1 MSATNSVSVT
11 NSAAWLT
18 APYSDLTVGDAP
30 YTSAAAGE
38 LVIRNRAVAVNPLD
52 EVKQSTGNL
61 MYSWLPHPSILGED
75 VAGEVVEVGA
85 GVTGFAVG
93 DRVIAYAVGME
104 KNRNHSA
111 EGGFQLFS
119 VVRADLASPIPD
131 DLAFESAVVLPL
143 AVSTAASALFQSDQ
157 LGLRHPTAKTTT
169 EEPREW
175 VVVWGGSTSVGSNAI
190 QLAVAAGY
198 SVLAT
203 ASPQNH
209 DRMRALGAQHVV
221 DYRSPSAVREVVA
234 LLRDEQLAGVFAV
247 GTGSAEPAVA
257 IASAL
262 GCRRVSLASPS
273 VSMSTLPRRPRAWL
287 SLARFGVT
295 IASRMGALQ
304 LRCLRRGIR
313 ARFVWGSSLM
323 TNEVGPMLWQEFLPN
338 ALAEGRYATVPRAE
352 IVGSGLASI
361 QPALDAL
368 RRGASATK
376 FVVTL

>member
-1 MSATNSVSVT
+1 MPT
-11 NSAAWLT
+11 NSAAWLS
-18 APYSDLTVGDAP
+18 APYADLTVGDAP
-30 YTSAAAGE
+30 YTAASAGE

-52 EVKQSTGNL
+52 DVKQSTGDL
-61 MYSWLPHPSILGED
+61 MYSWLPHPAILGED
-75 VAGEVVEVGA
+75 VAGEVVDVGP

-104 KNRNHSA
+104 KNRNHAA
-111 EGGFQLFS
+111 EGGFQLFT

-143 AVSTAASALFQSDQ
+143 AVSTAASALFQADQ
-157 LGLRHPTAKTTT
+157 LGLRHPTTH
-169 EEPREW
+169 PRGDAPRDW

-198 SVLAT
+198 SVLTT

-209 DRMRALGAQHVV
+209 DRMRELGAQHVV
-221 DYRSPSAVREVVA
+221 DYRSPSAVREIVS
-234 LLRDEQLAGVFAV
+234 LLQGHRLAGVFAI
-247 GTGSAEPAVA
+247 GTGSAEPSVA
-257 IASAL
+257 IAAAL
-262 GCRRVSLASPS
+262 GCKRVVLASPS
-273 VSMSTLPRRPRAWL
+273 VSMSILPRRPRAFL
-287 SLARFGVT
+287 SLARFG
-295 IASRMGALQ
+295 AMMAYRMGLLQ
-304 LRCLRRGIR
+304 LRGLRHGIR

-323 TNEVGPMLWQEFLPN
+323 NNEVGPMLWGEFLPR
-338 ALAEGRYATVPRAE
+338 ALAEGSYTPMPRAE

-376 FVVTL
+376 YVVTL